1 MSGRVKSERSTFLLG
16 KKLKMSTS
24 VFDSLPE
31 SPISLEEEE
40 MDGNADSES
49 LVRPSLQLHDVE
61 GRIHKYGGMLSRKTK
76 NKIKNGWK
84 KRWFR
89 VIPGKNS

>member
-1 MSGRVKSERSTFLLG
+1 MSSG
-16 KKLKMSTS
+16 
-24 VFDSLPE
+24 VFGSLPPR

-40 MDGNADSES
+40 MDGNPDSES
-49 LVRPSLQLHDVE
+49 LARPSLQLHDVE

-76 NKIKNGWK
+76 KNKIKNGWK
-84 KRWFR
+84 RRWFS